1 MPMDRRTFFKRSAG
15 AALAATAFAALDM
28 KAWAQTVTDAPVELK
43 PSLCNM
49 CTSECG
55 MHIHVKN
62 GRPWKVTGHPGHP
75 VSRGKLCPRA
85 HGGLQ
90 WIYDPARVKTPL
102 RRTGE
107 WEFEP
112 ISWEQAADEI
122 SAKLNRIL
130 EEHGPEAVFGAQY
143 PRPTGNLYLNR
154 LMHALGVS
162 TTQTHEATCQ
172 AGRRIAM
179 SATLGAAFDADW
191 ENSDY
196 LLFIGRNMGE
206 AIRTGAATAFA
217 RAIERGAK
225 VVCVDPRLSQS
236 AAITEWVPIKPGT
249 DLALLLAISN
259 VLVTENL
266 FDRSFVSNHTNGFVT
281 FRRHIQQYTP
291 DWAEEITGI
300 PAGKIRDIAHGLAAA
315 APHCAVDTGWKAAV
329 GSCYAN
335 STDTA
340 RAVAYVNG
348 LLGNIGQRGG
358 ISVPPGVI
366 LGQPEFPAPTVPDGP
381 RNDGAGTDY
390 PLACTNAGLPHVT
403 MERAQQGKVKAGF
416 IRHFNPVRSFPNYE
430 HMRSG
435 MKALELLV
443 VFETHMSETAIEA
456 HYILPE
462 PSFAER
468 EEVVKPVG
476 DTVAMRTKALR
487 PVHPETKSL
496 DESIP
501 MLAEKLGVGEY
512 FRFTLDEWNEA
523 LLAEQPFTLA
533 ELKREGTLA
542 ATVSDEPVLP
552 EGCGTLV
559 PPREQA
565 PKTRPRAFLVSN
577 DRNGPRPVPQL
588 FTRSGRFEFYSRE
601 FERAGFD
608 PIAKWYPPET
618 GLELGSKEFRVVHG
632 KQAYHT
638 HVATNNIK
646 ILAQITRDYD
656 ATRVWINR
664 SRADEL
670 AIRENDTILLR
681 ARNGRTAEARVKVT
695 ERIHPDM
702 LFAPAG
708 YGNRTPYFEVAKEL
722 GGFNP
727 HDLSD
732 YLREPISGHT
742 MMSELIVEVEPA

>member
-1 MPMDRRTFFKRSAG
+1 MGMDRRTFFKRTAGVAIAAG
-15 AALAATAFAALDM
+15 AIGALDM
-28 KAWAQTVTDAPVELK
+28 KAWAQTVKDAPVDK
-43 PSLCNM
+43 RPSLCNM

-62 GRPWKVTGHPGHP
+62 GRPWKVTGHPDHP
-75 VSRGKLCPRA
+75 VSNGKLCPRA
-85 HGGLQ
+85 HAGLH

-102 RRTGE
+102 KRVGE
-107 WEFEP
+107 WEFEE
-112 ISWEQAADEI
+112 ISWEQATDEI
-122 SAKLNRIL
+122 AEKMREIID
-130 EEHGPEAVFGAQY
+130 EHGTEAVFGAQY
-143 PRPTGNLYLNR
+143 PRATGNVYLPR

-162 TTQTHEATCQ
+162 TVQTHEATCQ

-179 SATLGAAFDADW
+179 SETMGAAFDADW
-191 ENSDY
+191 ANSDY

-206 AIRTGAATAFA
+206 AVRTGTATAFA
-217 RAIERGAK
+217 KAVERGAK

-266 FDRSFVSNHTNGFVT
+266 FDRNYISNHTNGFVP
-281 FRRHIQQYTP
+281 FRRHIAEYTP
-291 DWAEEITGI
+291 EWAEEITEI
-300 PAGKIRDIAHGLAAA
+300 PAAKIREIAQDLAAA

-366 LGQPEFPAPTVPDGP
+366 LGTPQFATPDTPDAP
-381 RNDGAGTDY
+381 RNDGAGTDF
-390 PLACTNAGLPHVT
+390 PLASPASGLPHVT
-403 MERAQQGKVKAGF
+403 MERAQEGRVKAGF
-416 IRHFNPVRSFPNYE
+416 IRHFNPVRSFPNYD
-430 HMRSG
+430 HMRAG
-435 MKALELLV
+435 MQALDLLV
-443 VFETHMSETAIEA
+443 VCETHMSETAIEA

-468 EEVVKPVG
+468 EEVVNAVG
-476 DTVAMRTKALR
+476 PTVAMRTKTIEK
-487 PVHPETKSL
+487 VHPDTKSF
-496 DESIP
+496 DEIATL
-501 MLAEKLGVGEY
+501 LAEKLGVGEY
-512 FRFTLDEWNEA
+512 FAFTLDDWNEA
-523 LLAEQPFTLA
+523 LLAEQPITLA
-533 ELKREGTLA
+533 ELKQSGTLA
-542 ATVSDEPVLP
+542 AEVSDEPVLP
-552 EGCGTLV
+552 AGCGTLV
-559 PPREQA
+559 PPAEQA
-565 PKTRPRAFLVSN
+565 PKTKPRAFLASTGG
-577 DRNGPRPVPQL
+577 DLEPVPQL

-601 FERAGFD
+601 FEQAGFD
-608 PIAKWYPPET
+608 PIASWYEPKT
-618 GLELGSKEFRVVHG
+618 GLELAANEFRVVHG
-632 KQAYHT
+632 KQAYHS
-638 HVATNNIK
+638 HAATNNIK
-646 ILAQITRDYD
+646 ILAQITKDYD
-656 ATRVWINR
+656 SNRVWMNA
-664 SRADEL
+664 SRAAEL
-670 AIRENDTILLR
+670 GVDENDTIRVR

-708 YGNRTPYFEVAKEL
+708 YGNRTPYYEVSKEL

-727 HDLSD
+727 HDIAE
-732 YLREPISGHT
+732 YQKEPISGHT